1 MSLIAKLCGV
11 ASPTEHTSFGSLESC
26 QLQKVNRTC
35 LISKW
40 NNTHSVTQW
49 AKLGNQMANCHF
61 WLHVCILNWILFGN
75 HTSTKHPSSHCSNAL
90 RNFFFWFFF
99 SWKPISLKNFF
110 FVVFANFHRKISKC
124 ILGLGFMKCKRCNKS
139 EFHLHHTT
147 RQPNQTEPN

>member
-49 AKLGNQMANCHF
+49 TKLGNQMANCHF

-90 RNFFFWFFF
+90 RNFFYLIFFLLETNLVEEFFF
-99 SWKPISLKNFF
+99 CCFCQFSSKNFKM
-110 FVVFANFHRKISKC
+110 H
-124 ILGLGFMKCKRCNKS
+124 FMS
-139 EFHLHHTT
+139 WIYEM
-147 RQPNQTEPN
+147 QEMQ